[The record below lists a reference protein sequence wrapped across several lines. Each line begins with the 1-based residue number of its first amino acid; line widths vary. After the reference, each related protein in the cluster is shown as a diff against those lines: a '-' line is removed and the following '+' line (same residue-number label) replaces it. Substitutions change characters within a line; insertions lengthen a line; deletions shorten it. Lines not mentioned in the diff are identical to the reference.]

1 MFDHSQEVSASST
14 PSSIPTIR
22 THLDLQDAFDE
33 ACHAPRALSALLRT
47 ARLSQFDAGECSK
60 GTTLAD
66 QLANDLQWGLAKL
79 IDLCIDSQTR
89 IIDSYVAQYQESDEC
104 LLEKAEQKIHS
115 AKSGAYT
122 GSNLLRALQEAE
134 SLCETVIGH
143 NGYLVDKAEVILS
156 NLLNEGLYK
165 FVVPSKRG
173 NKQPAG
179 TPDQQGQG
187 VAA

>member
-1 MFDHSQEVSASST
+1 MFDRSQEVSASIT
-14 PSSIPTIR
+14 PSSIPAIR
-22 THLDLQDAFDE
+22 TPLDLQDAFE
-33 ACHAPRALSALLRT
+33 AACHAPRALSALIRT
-47 ARLSQFDAGECSK
+47 ARLAQFDAGECSK
-60 GTTLAD
+60 GTALAD
-66 QLANDLQWGLAKL
+66 QLADDLQWGLSKL

-115 AKSGAYT
+115 AKSGAYS
-122 GSNLLRALQEAE
+122 GSNLLRELQEAE
-134 SLCETVIGH
+134 NLCETVIGH
-143 NGYLVDKAEVILS
+143 NGYLVDKAEVMLS
-156 NLLNEGLYK
+156 SLLNEGLYK
-165 FVVPSKRG
+165 CVVPSKGR